1 MTTKEGCR
9 LSSSSLMDQTPDK
22 RSSDVQGLLFRRSR
36 SIAAEWLR
44 MLAVTLVLGVLYVW
58 RGGASLL
65 FLLIASGLL
74 MGGGLLLQAF
84 GPRRFTITR
93 SITPGRPVAG
103 DSLLVNVQVS
113 FATRL
118 PVPWMIIT
126 DYWGG
131 GWHRELLFPGFRR
144 SFRYSYRLSEV
155 PRGIHRL
162 YGSRVS
168 WGDPAG
174 LFTGESRLE
183 ARESLKV
190 LPKPLYTGAGLPE
203 SSRQSGEM
211 LLKRG
216 SSGGEAA
223 DIRHYVP
230 GDPLNRI
237 HWKSSASKGTL
248 QSRVPEKEEG
258 RMSCIVL
265 ANCPEDYE
273 IPLSALSPRS
283 QRDKA
288 NPPFE
293 RAVSAAMGLLLS
305 AERSGGYVQ
314 LFTGGWPEGMAR
326 HEGLGKIPG
335 RVQDMLTEITPGGTR
350 SLSRLLEDA
359 SQHWIP
365 GMTVAVITGRLEE
378 EAARTL
384 ARFLVQG
391 VKVELYYVWD
401 QPAPQSE
408 SAAAGALKNQAS
420 AGQRAGVYRPYAAGT
435 ISGSLARLGARLY
448 CLDQTAGPEWKK
460 EGEAHEF
467 PGKPTLG

>member
-1 MTTKEGCR
+1 MEP
-9 LSSSSLMDQTPDK
+9 TPEK
-22 RSSDVQGLLFRRSR
+22 RSSDVQGLLLRRSR

-44 MLAVTLVLGVLYVW
+44 MLAVTLVLGILYVW

-65 FLLIASGLL
+65 FLLVASGLL

-84 GPRRFTITR
+84 GPRRFEITR
-93 SITPGRPVAG
+93 SITPSRPVAG
-103 DSLLVNVQVS
+103 DSLLVEVQVS
-113 FATRL
+113 FSTRL
-118 PVPWMIIT
+118 PVPWMILT

-144 SFRYSYRLSEV
+144 SFRYSYRLNEV

-174 LFTGESRLE
+174 LFTGETRLE

-190 LPKPLYTGAGLPE
+190 LPKPLYIRAGLPE
-203 SSRQSGEM
+203 SSRSAGEM
-211 LLKRG
+211 LPKRG
-216 SSGGEAA
+216 RSSGESA
-223 DIRHYVP
+223 DIRHYIP

-265 ANCPEDYE
+265 ANCPGNYE
-273 IPLSALSPRS
+273 IPFSALSPRS
-283 QRDKA
+283 QREKG
-288 NPPFE
+288 NPAFE
-293 RAVSAAMGLLLS
+293 RAVSAAMGLMLS
-305 AERSGGYVQ
+305 AERTGGYVQ

-326 HEGLGKIPG
+326 YEGLGKIPS

-350 SLSRLLEDA
+350 SLARLLEDA

-378 EAARTL
+378 EAARIL

-401 QPAPQSE
+401 QPSPQPE
-408 SAAAGALKNQAS
+408 SAAAGDF
-420 AGQRAGVYRPYAAGT
+420 RPQAAGT
-435 ISGSLARLGARLY
+435 IGGSLVRLGARLY
-448 CLDQTAGPEWKK
+448 CLDPSAAPEWKK
-460 EGEAHEF
+460 EGETHAF

>member
-1 MTTKEGCR
+1 M
-9 LSSSSLMDQTPDK
+9 SSSSLMEPTPEK
-22 RSSDVQGLLFRRSR
+22 RSSDVQGLLLRRSR

-44 MLAVTLVLGVLYVW
+44 MLAVTLVLGILYVW

-65 FLLIASGLL
+65 FLLVASGLL

-84 GPRRFTITR
+84 GPRRFEITR
-93 SITPGRPVAG
+93 SITPSRPVAG
-103 DSLLVNVQVS
+103 DSLLVEVQVS
-113 FATRL
+113 FSTRL
-118 PVPWMIIT
+118 PVPWMILT

-144 SFRYSYRLSEV
+144 SFRYSYRLNEV

-174 LFTGESRLE
+174 LFTGETRLE

-190 LPKPLYTGAGLPE
+190 LPKPLYIRAGLPE
-203 SSRQSGEM
+203 SSRSAGEM
-211 LLKRG
+211 LPKRG
-216 SSGGEAA
+216 RSSGESA
-223 DIRHYVP
+223 DIRHYIP

-265 ANCPEDYE
+265 ANCPGNYE
-273 IPLSALSPRS
+273 IPFSALSPRS
-283 QRDKA
+283 QREKG
-288 NPPFE
+288 NPAFE
-293 RAVSAAMGLLLS
+293 RAVSAAMGLMLS
-305 AERSGGYVQ
+305 AERTGGYVQ

-326 HEGLGKIPG
+326 YEGLGKIPS

-350 SLSRLLEDA
+350 SLARLLEDA

-378 EAARTL
+378 EAARIL

-401 QPAPQSE
+401 QPSPQPE
-408 SAAAGALKNQAS
+408 SAAAGDF
-420 AGQRAGVYRPYAAGT
+420 RPQAAGT
-435 ISGSLARLGARLY
+435 IGGSLVRLGARLY
-448 CLDQTAGPEWKK
+448 CLDPSAAPEWKK
-460 EGEAHEF
+460 EGETHAF